1 MPQVEYLKEQIAKQ
15 YGNISKFAEHIGV
28 PATTIRNMFTRGV
41 DGIGT
46 GTMVKICD
54 ALHIDISSL
63 MRDEPKKQLDFDDFT
78 YALYNESRDLP
89 EEKKQMLLE
98 MARFFNKELQ
108 NGKEG

>member
-1 MPQVEYLKEQIAKQ
+1 MPRVEYLKEQIAKQ

-28 PATTIRNMFTRGV
+28 PATTIRNIFTRGL

-54 ALHIDISSL
+54 ALHIDVSSL
-63 MRDEPKKQLDFDDFT
+63 MHDEPKMQLDFDDFT
-78 YALYNESRDLP
+78 YALYSESRDLP

-98 MARFFNKELQ
+98 MARFLHKELQ
-108 NGKEG
+108 DGKEG